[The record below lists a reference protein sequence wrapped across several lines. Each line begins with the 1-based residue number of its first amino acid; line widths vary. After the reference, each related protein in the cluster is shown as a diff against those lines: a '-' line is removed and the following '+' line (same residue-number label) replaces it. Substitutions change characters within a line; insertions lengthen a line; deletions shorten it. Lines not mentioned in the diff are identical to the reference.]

1 MEATFMRP
9 PARDDWAM
17 NLQAGQFRRLFEL
30 LPNTTF
36 FAKDLDGRIMFAN
49 THFAERCGFKTEADV
64 VGLFDEDIFPPS
76 LAERY
81 REGDR
86 RVITTGKPVLGLIEL
101 FPNVLGEPNWC
112 ETNKLPL
119 LDHDGHIC
127 GVCGTVRSYE
137 GARAALQ
144 PYLDLAPAADY
155 LKEHYAERLDV
166 GRLAKLSHM
175 SVRQFERRFNQ
186 TFRMNPRTYLV
197 RIRVAI
203 AAELLRTTNQRATEI
218 ALEVGFYDH
227 SDFSRQFRRAMGV
240 SPTDYRRQR
249 GALRA
254 PGSVSQ

>member
-1 MEATFMRP
+1 
-9 PARDDWAM
+9 
-17 NLQAGQFRRLFEL
+17 
-30 LPNTTF
+30 
-36 FAKDLDGRIMFAN
+36 MFAN
-49 THFAERCGFKTEADV
+49 AHFAERCGFKTEDEV
-64 VGLFDEDIFPPS
+64 VGLFDDDIFPPS

-86 RVITTGKPVLGLIEL
+86 LVITTGKPVLGLIEL
-101 FPNVLGEPNWC
+101 FPNLLGEPNWC

-119 LDHDGHIC
+119 FDREGKIC

-137 GARAALQ
+137 GARAAIQ

-155 LKEHYAERLDV
+155 LKEHYVERLNV

-175 SVRQFERRFNQ
+175 SVRQFERRFQQ

-203 AAELLRTTNQRATEI
+203 AAEKLRSTNMSATEI

-227 SDFSRQFRRAMGV
+227 SDFSRQFRRVMGV
-240 SPTDYRRQR
+240 SPTAYRSQR
-249 GALRA
+249 AVRS
-254 PGSVSQ
+254 PG

>member
-1 MEATFMRP
+1 METTSERWRQRDVWA
-9 PARDDWAM
+9 AR
-17 NLQAGQFRRLFEL
+17 LQGGQFRRLFEL

-36 FAKDLDGRIMFAN
+36 FAKDLEGRIMLAN

-64 VGLFDEDIFPPS
+64 VGLFDDDIFPPS

-86 RVITTGKPVLGLIEL
+86 RVISTGKPVLGLIEL
-101 FPNVLGEPNWC
+101 FPNLLGEPNWC

-119 LDHDGHIC
+119 LDHEGNIC

-155 LKEHYAERLDV
+155 LKEHYADRLDV
-166 GRLAKLSHM
+166 GRLARLSRM
-175 SVRQFERRFNQ
+175 SVRQFERRFQ
-186 TFRMNPRTYLV
+186 HTFRMNPRTYLV

-203 AAELLRTTNQRATEI
+203 AAEKLRTTNLRATEI

-227 SDFSRQFRRAMGV
+227 SDFSRQFRRTMGV
-240 SPTDYRRQR
+240 SPTGYRSQR
-249 GALRA
+249 HALRG
-254 PGSVSQ
+254 PGAVSQ